1 MKRNCWIALIL
12 ALVMLLG
19 ACSGGTQNAGNT
31 AAPTTA
37 PGSSAAPEATKAAEQ
52 YPDVAT
58 AIMLP
63 GIEGENP
70 IFQMIVGGIKQAC
83 AELGAPEPKVVE
95 GGDDWNA
102 YGKYLNSLAESKLYD
117 IIFTATDAMKY
128 DVAAASAAY
137 PDQKFALINGDLESY
152 RSEMPDQKIP
162 ANVWGI
168 AFDLYQLGYL
178 GGYYCGLVT
187 KSSMERAN
195 EDLVV
200 GLVFTDVYD
209 PWEIDLKTGF
219 TNGVKD
225 VDPNIEI
232 LNSIIGDWV
241 DPQKGA
247 AVARAMIAKGA
258 DIVYYTTGA
267 SAYGCV
273 TEAAAQNVYAIS
285 SDNNSI
291 HLDPKTIVG
300 CTMVEG
306 SKASYDAAY
315 KAITGALP
323 WGTTEAAGAKEGA
336 VTFTFDDPVYLE
348 AVPKDIQDAMQKA
361 YQGLGDGSIDPRRPI
376 S

>member
-1 MKRNCWIALIL
+1 MKRNCWIALLL

-19 ACSGGTQNAGNT
+19 ACSG
-31 AAPTTA
+31 AAQDVN
-37 PGSSAAPEATKAAEQ
+37 SSAAPETEETAAPGATQEQAAAQ

-102 YGKYLNSLAESKLYD
+102 YGKYLNSLAESGLYD

-128 DVAAASAAY
+128 DVVTASQTY
-137 PDQKFALINGDLESY
+137 PDQKFALINGDLASY
-152 RSEMPDQKIP
+152 QSEMPDQKIP

-168 AFDLYQLGYL
+168 AFDLYQLGYM
-178 GGYYCGLVT
+178 GGYYCALVT
-187 KSSMERAN
+187 KSTMERAN

-225 VDPNIEI
+225 VDPSIEI
-232 LNSIIGDWV
+232 LNSVIGDWV

-247 AVARAMIAKGA
+247 SVARAMIAKGA
-258 DIVYYTTGA
+258 DIIYYTTGA

-291 HLDPKTIVG
+291 HLDSKTIVG

-306 SKASYDAAY
+306 TKAAYDATY
-315 KAITGALP
+315 RAITGTLP

-336 VTFTFDDPVYLE
+336 VTFTFEDPVYLA
-348 AVPKDIQDAMQKA
+348 AVPQDIQDAMQKA
-361 YQGLGDGSIDPRRPI
+361 YQGLGDGSIDARRPI
-376 S
+376 A